1 MKVLLVQPPIEDF
14 YDTAIRTYPL
24 SLLYLATKIKD
35 ICDVSIVDFR
45 SNKKR
50 MLKVHPFP
58 ELKTFYRSRRL
69 YTIFSFPFLLPIRH
83 GQRRNQAESIETH
96 KPDIVGISSLFTTYA
111 EEALDVARI
120 VKETDAHIVTIM
132 GGTHP
137 TLFPEHCLHFSPCGL
152 CHPR

>member
-1 MKVLLVQPPIEDF
+1 MKVLLAQPPIEDF
-14 YDTAIRTYPL
+14 YDTTIRTYPL

-50 MLKVHPFP
+50 MLKQHPFP
-58 ELKTFYRSRRL
+58 ELKPFYRANVYTPFSLFHSYSRFGMDHDEISR
-69 YTIFSFPFLLPIRH
+69 I
-83 GQRRNQAESIETH
+83 IEAH

-120 VKETDAHIVTIM
+120 VKETDERIVTIM
-132 GGTHP
+132 GGAHP
-137 TLFPEHCLHFSPCGL
+137 TLFPGHCLHSP
-152 CHPR
+152 HVD